1 MEFVEANGIRIAYER
16 AGAGPLLLF
25 AHGAA
30 SDHRMWR
37 PQLDSLAQGHTVVAW
52 DEPGAGES
60 GDVPGDFQLEDYA
73 TCLAALIEK
82 LALGPA
88 HVAGLSW
95 GGTVALE
102 LYRCR
107 PELVSTLILADS
119 YAGWKG
125 SLPQEEV
132 DARVA
137 LAHEMLSAPREEFD
151 PELPGLFAGDP
162 PTEFVPLLS
171 EIAAAVRPESML
183 IQLSAMAEADL
194 RDLLPRVTAPTL
206 LIWGELDARSPLA
219 VAQQLDEAMP
229 HTRLVVLPR
238 CGHVSNLE
246 HPARFNQAVRD
257 FVAGA

>member
-1 MEFVEANGIRIAYER
+1 MEFVEAHGIRIAYER
-16 AGAGPLLLF
+16 AGAGPPLVF

-30 SDHRMWR
+30 CDHRIWR
-37 PQLDSLAQGHTVVAW
+37 PQLDGLADEFTVVAW

-60 GDVPGDFQLEDYA
+60 GEVPGDFRLEDYA
-73 TCLAALIEK
+73 ACLASLIEN

-88 HVAGLSW
+88 SVAGLSW

-137 LAHEMLSAPREEFD
+137 LAQEMFSAPAEEFN

-162 PTEFVPLLS
+162 PREFVPLLL
-171 EIAAAVRPESML
+171 EIGADVRLESMRT
-183 IQLSAMAEADL
+183 QLSVMAKADL
-194 RDLLPRVTAPTL
+194 RELLPRVNVPTL
-206 LIWGELDARSPLA
+206 LIWGELDARAPMT
-219 VAQQLDEAMP
+219 VAHQLDEAIP
-229 HTRLVVLPR
+229 ETQLVVFPD

-246 HPARFNQAVRD
+246 QPARFNEAVRD
-257 FVAGA
+257 FASGA